1 MQVLPEITAE
11 YPQEKPGKQLLRAL
25 QDAAK
30 PSSRPANPLSEAA
43 NPLSDD
49 ASPLSGAANS
59 LQRPQIDCQTRRT
72 HYQRPQIGLQ
82 TLHEPNDD
90 VLPNDDVSRQQHSS
104 GQPRSLPRMDILTVA
119 NLSLTENGISVL
131 QPISFTQKA
140 GQKLALA
147 GESGAGK
154 STLLQLVGGLI
165 QPSTG
170 MVHANG
176 SRVRGPQEVLVPG
189 HPGVAYLS
197 QKSDLPQFL
206 RVEQVLRYA
215 NKRPEAEARAVYE
228 LCRIDHLMPRR
239 TDQLS
244 GGEQQRVALA
254 RLLLGA
260 PQLLLLDEP
269 FSNLDRTHKRIL
281 QGIIEELGT
290 RLGITCLLVSHDAAD
305 VLPWADE
312 SVVLHRGRLVQQGP
326 PARLYHQPIDEATA
340 ALFGDYSLVRGADR
354 RALLPGRR
362 FKNDTALLVRPEQL
376 QLGLTDSAAVGPVRA
391 VRFMG
396 SYYEVEVALAG
407 QNVRVRVGATN
418 LRPGDKTSVS
428 LAAGAGW
435 NIPLVP
441 PAARVTI

>member
-1 MQVLPEITAE
+1 MQILPEIIVE
-11 YPQEKPGKQLLRAL
+11 YPQEKPGKQLLLAL

-30 PSSRPANPLSEAA
+30 PLSHPANPLSEAA
-43 NPLSDD
+43 NPLSDG

-59 LQRPQIDCQTRRT
+59 LQRPQIGCQARRN

-90 VLPNDDVSRQQHSS
+90 VLPNDDVSRQQYSS
-104 GQPRSLPRMDILTVA
+104 SQSRSLLRMDILTVA
-119 NLSLTENGISVL
+119 NLSLMENGVSVL
-131 QPISFTQKA
+131 QPIRFTQKA

-170 MVHANG
+170 TVHANG

-215 NKRPEAEARAVYE
+215 NKRPEAEAQAVYE
-228 LCRIDHLMPRR
+228 LCRIDSLMPRR

-269 FSNLDRTHKRIL
+269 FSNLDRTHKRLL
-281 QGIIEELGT
+281 QGIIEDLGA

-305 VLPWADE
+305 VLGWADE
-312 SVVLHRGRLVQQGP
+312 ILVLHRGRLVQQGSP
-326 PARLYHQPIDEATA
+326 ERLYHQPVNEATA
-340 ALFGDYSLVRGADR
+340 ALFGDYNLVRGADR
-354 RALLPGRR
+354 RTLLPSRR
-362 FKNDTALLVRPEQL
+362 FKKDTALLVRPEQFL
-376 QLGLTDSAAVGPVRA
+376 LRPAAGGGAIGTVRA
-391 VRFMG
+391 VRFLG
-396 SYYEVEVALAG
+396 GHYEMEVALTE
-407 QNVRVRVGATN
+407 QSVRVRVGTADWQV
-418 LRPGDKTSVS
+418 GDKTSISV
-428 LAAGAGW
+428 AAGAGW
-435 NIPLVP
+435 AV
-441 PAARVTI
+441 AVGD

>member
-1 MQVLPEITAE
+1 
-11 YPQEKPGKQLLRAL
+11 
-25 QDAAK
+25 
-30 PSSRPANPLSEAA
+30 
-43 NPLSDD
+43 
-49 ASPLSGAANS
+49 
-59 LQRPQIDCQTRRT
+59 
-72 HYQRPQIGLQ
+72 
-82 TLHEPNDD
+82 
-90 VLPNDDVSRQQHSS
+90 
-104 GQPRSLPRMDILTVA
+104 MDILTVT
-119 NLSLTENGISVL
+119 NLSLTENGFSAL
-131 QPISFTQKA
+131 QPISFTQKQ

-154 STLLQLVGGLI
+154 STLLQMVAGLI

-170 MVHANG
+170 VVQANG
-176 SRVRGPQEVLVPG
+176 SRVRGPQDVLVPG

-215 NKRPEAEARAVYE
+215 NKRPDAEAQAVYG
-228 LCRIDHLMPRR
+228 LCRIAHLMLRR

-269 FSNLDRTHKRIL
+269 FSNLDRTHKRLL

-305 VLPWADE
+305 VLGWADKIL
-312 SVVLHRGRLVQQGP
+312 VLHRGRLVQQGTP
-326 PARLYHQPIDEATA
+326 QQLYHQPVDEATA
-340 ALFGDYSLVRGADR
+340 ALFGDYNLVHGADR

-362 FKNDTALLVRPEQL
+362 FKKDTALLVRPEQL
-376 QLGLTDSAAVGPVRA
+376 QLRPAAGSGAVGTVRA
-391 VRFMG
+391 VRFLG
-396 SYYEVEVALAG
+396 SYSEVEVALVA
-407 QNVRVRVGATN
+407 QNVRVRMDTTS
-418 LRPGDKTSVS
+418 LRPGDKTSLS

-435 NIPLVP
+435 HIALA
-441 PAARVTI
+441 PAAAQVTI